1 MQQEHIETL
10 ATTATKV
17 TYGAGAAT
25 VAFGLT
31 ATEIGLIFGFISLC
45 VTIVSAMVNWHYKRQ
60 AHAVRLQLAK
70 EASSMNRKTQ
80 DSIFDGD
87 D

>member
-1 MQQEHIETL
+1 MQQEHLETL

-45 VTIVSAMVNWHYKRQ
+45 VTIVSALVNWHYKRQ
-60 AHAVRLQLAK
+60 ANEIKLRIEKQVMRID
-70 EASSMNRKTQ
+70 RPTQ
-80 DSIFDGD
+80 NSIFDGD